1 MKLAMNKANKRLI
14 SGTAV
19 YMIGS
24 LTSRLLQLLVLPIL
38 TGILLTEEYGYYD
51 LIVSTFSLILPI
63 TTLKTVDAV
72 FRFMF
77 HADEDEKNEIVSTV
91 SIVLT
96 AITVAIGIIFFIVAG
111 FIDVIHFPVLVFL
124 HFISYTYFDMSQKT
138 ARSLGQNKQFAI
150 SGVLHTMVLLGV
162 EVICLIVLHLRVDGL
177 LWANIIANSVVIGYL
192 NIGIHFEKRIRISRF
207 NISKLREL
215 LKFSIPLIPN
225 SICWW
230 FVSLCDKYVIA
241 FYLGTSANGIYTVSN
256 KFPQLITF
264 ATSVFQLA
272 WQESAIMEAESKE
285 RDKFYSG
292 VFNQYLKL
300 LCSAFIAGIFA
311 IRIVM
316 PYMVDVKFSES
327 ILYVPPLLFGTV
339 FSAFSQFYGT
349 SYLVSKK
356 TSGVFTTT
364 LISAVVNLIVCLS
377 LIRVVGLWAAPLS
390 TCCAYLVQWL
400 VRNYQLRGEFKVR
413 IEWKIFIPLLGVMLL
428 LSGLYYIISDLA
440 LQIVVLFAA
449 ICLAVIINRQMIKNI
464 MTKAVEMLK
473 SR

>member
-1 MKLAMNKANKRLI
+1 MNKANKRLI

-24 LTSRLLQLLVLPIL
+24 LTSRLLQLLILPIL
-38 TGILLTEEYGYYD
+38 TGVLLTEEYGYYD
-51 LIVSTFSLILPI
+51 LIVSTFGLILPI

-77 HADEDEKNEIVSTV
+77 HVEDDEKNEIISTV
-91 SIVLT
+91 SILLT
-96 AITVAIGIIFFIVAG
+96 GVTVSLGFVILVVAG
-111 FIDVIHFPVLVFL
+111 FTDKINYPILIFL
-124 HFISYTYFDMSQKT
+124 HYITYTYHDLAQKT
-138 ARSLGQNKQFAI
+138 ARSLGQNKRFAI
-150 SGVLHTMVLLGV
+150 SGVLHTIVLLGV
-162 EVICLIVLHLRVDGL
+162 ELVCLLSLKMRVDGL
-177 LWANIIANSVVIGYL
+177 LWANIISNAAVIGYL

-207 NISKLREL
+207 NSAKLREL

-241 FYLGTSANGIYTVSN
+241 IFLGTSANGIYAVSN

-272 WQESAIMEAESKE
+272 WQESAIMEANSEE
-285 RDKFYSG
+285 RDRFYSG
-292 VFNQYLKL
+292 IFNQYLRL

-316 PYMVDVKFSES
+316 PYIVDAKFADSL
-327 ILYVPPLLFGTV
+327 LYVPPLLFSTV

-364 LISAVVNLIVCLS
+364 LISAVVNLAVCLS
-377 LIRVVGLWAAPLS
+377 LIKIVGLWAAPLS
-390 TCCAYLVQWL
+390 TCCAYLVQWI
-400 VRNYQLRGEFKVR
+400 VRDHQLRGEFKVR
-413 IEWKIFIPLLGVMLL
+413 IDWKTFIPLLLLMLL
-428 LSGLYYIISDLA
+428 LSGLYYIVNDLA
-440 LQIVVLFAA
+440 LQIIVLF
-449 ICLAVIINRQMIKNI
+449 IAVCIALFINWKTIKNI
-464 MTKAVEMLK
+464 VTEAFEMLK